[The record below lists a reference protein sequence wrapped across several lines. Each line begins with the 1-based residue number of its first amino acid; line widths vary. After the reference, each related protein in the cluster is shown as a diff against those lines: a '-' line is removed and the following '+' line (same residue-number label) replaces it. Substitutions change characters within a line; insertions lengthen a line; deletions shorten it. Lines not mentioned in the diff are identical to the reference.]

1 MTESFTV
8 TRTARTR
15 HELQSKLRDSA
26 GSYFRSVDH
35 QLMSLAVNATVK
47 ANGYGGTETT
57 YHGTAVYEATTEEP
71 EP

>member
-1 MTESFTV
+1 MTETLTV

-15 HELQSKLRDSA
+15 GDLRSKLRDSA
-26 GSYFRSVDH
+26 GSYFQSTKY
-35 QLMSLAVNATVK
+35 QLVSLAVNATVK